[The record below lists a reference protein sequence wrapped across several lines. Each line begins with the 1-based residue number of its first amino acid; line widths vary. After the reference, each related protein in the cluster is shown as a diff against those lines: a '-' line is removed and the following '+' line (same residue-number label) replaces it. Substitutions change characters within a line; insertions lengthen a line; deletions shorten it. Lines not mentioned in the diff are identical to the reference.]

1 LTEQTKTSEL
11 YIKELTNR
19 IGFHKFNTKA
29 KSRNKEKTLMEIEKF
44 LEWTRGL
51 EKKKKAKKEELE
63 RLKRFFERFH
73 NLNRSY
79 LDKETFEKA
88 EESISSMSEA
98 IASTIQYLDAEIT
111 RLRNKR
117 MKLPL
122 ENVELGEMQKVQNKN
137 EMLIKEYLAE
147 FPK

>member
-1 LTEQTKTSEL
+1 
-11 YIKELTNR
+11 
-19 IGFHKFNTKA
+19 
-29 KSRNKEKTLMEIEKF
+29 MEIEKF
-44 LEWTRGL
+44 LEWTQGL

-88 EESISSMSEA
+88 EESISSMSGA

-111 RLRNKR
+111 RLGNKR

-147 FPK
+147 FSK